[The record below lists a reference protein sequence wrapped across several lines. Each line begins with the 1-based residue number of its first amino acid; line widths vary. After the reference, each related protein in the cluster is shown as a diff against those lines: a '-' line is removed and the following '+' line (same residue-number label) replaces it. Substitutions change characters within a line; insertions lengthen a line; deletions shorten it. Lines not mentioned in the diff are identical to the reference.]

1 VDILLESLERIGKI
15 KLDSVNGILGSK
27 EEFGY
32 RTRVQFKIREGHLGF
47 FAWGSGELVP
57 IEECLLAH
65 PRINQLIPSLKET
78 ARLVNDLQE
87 VNVFYSPHEDEF
99 LLKLITVSPMET
111 EKLRKLKEHILPK
124 EVVGL
129 GNYTLLGGKL
139 IKRVVV
145 GREFTFV
152 RSGRFILRVSNDS
165 FFQVNHT
172 LYEDFPKLV
181 AEGERVKRVLEL
193 HSGVGFFSFWLSESC
208 EFLFG
213 SDANQSAIKDAIYNA
228 KLNQVSNVY
237 FAHER
242 AVDTLK
248 NHAGEVIDLLVLD
261 PPREGLSEGEA
272 KLIVQNKPKRI
283 IYISCNPTT
292 LARDL
297 KVLVSGGYK
306 IEGVHLVDN
315 FPQTYHIESVVKLT
329 I

>member
-1 VDILLESLERIGKI
+1 
-15 KLDSVNGILGSK
+15 
-27 EEFGY
+27 
-32 RTRVQFKIREGHLGF
+32 
-47 FAWGSGELVP
+47 
-57 IEECLLAH
+57 
-65 PRINQLIPSLKET
+65 
-78 ARLVNDLQE
+78 
-87 VNVFYSPHEDEF
+87 
-99 LLKLITVSPMET
+99 MET
-111 EKLRKLKEHILPK
+111 QKLRKLKEHILPK

-139 IKRVVV
+139 IKRAVV

-181 AEGERVKRVLEL
+181 AEAEKVKRVLEL
-193 HSGVGFFSFWLSESC
+193 HSGVGFFSFWLLENC

-213 SDANQSAIKDAIYNA
+213 SDANQNAIKDAIYNA
-228 KLNQVSNVY
+228 KLNQVSNVS
-237 FAHER
+237 FAHEK